1 MSVFACVC
9 VYLSVCVCV
18 CVRACVCARVLEN
31 GRNVLSGACLSQGFV
46 GMARHVFILKME
58 SREERKRGFKSKR
71 ISLCA
76 RATERIHSYMGTLG
90 LDKAHMLGKY
100 FLESKH

>member
-1 MSVFACVC
+1 MGVFVCARACVC
-9 VYLSVCVCV
+9 VCA
-18 CVRACVCARVLEN
+18 RARVLEN
-31 GRNVLSGACLSQGFV
+31 GRNVLSDACQSQGFV
-46 GMARHVFILKME
+46 GMARSRVFILEME
-58 SREERKRGFKSKR
+58 SREERKRGFKSKC

-100 FLESKH
+100 FLESKR